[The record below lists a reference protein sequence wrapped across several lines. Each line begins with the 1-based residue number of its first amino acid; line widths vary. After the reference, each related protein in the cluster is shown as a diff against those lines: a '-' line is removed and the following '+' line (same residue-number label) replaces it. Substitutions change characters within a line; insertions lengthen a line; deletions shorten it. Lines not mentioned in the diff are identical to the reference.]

1 MNAMRSTREA
11 FGAEFDG
18 AVGFLDTATY
28 GVPPRFVAEGLRDC
42 VRLWQCGSLEL
53 SAFIESMTASR
64 SAYAALIGADPHRVA
79 MGDSASSLIGL
90 VAAAVPDN
98 TRVATVRGEYTSVTF
113 PFAAQAGRGVTIT
126 ELAPGQLE
134 DSAGDF
140 DVVAI
145 SSVQSA
151 DGAVL
156 DVESLRRS
164 IADAG
169 TVTVIDVTQA
179 LGWQNVTLPWADVT
193 VGVSYKWLL
202 GPRGV
207 AWMSLSDRMFDTLV
221 PQVANPFATEDLWSS
236 LYGLPMRLAGDA
248 RRFDSSPAWFSVF
261 GAGLSLPWLASLDR
275 AAVQA
280 HTVGLANRLRD
291 ELRLTPAE
299 SAIVSIPQCRSAE
312 ALHEAGIRAS
322 VRAGAVRVGFHLYN
336 TEADLDRLL
345 AAL

>member
-1 MNAMRSTREA
+1 MGRCPAREA
-11 FGAEFDG
+11 FGAEFD
-18 AVGFLDTATY
+18 AADGFLDTATY
-28 GVPPRFVAEGLRDC
+28 GVPPRFVADGVRDC
-42 VRLWQCGSLEL
+42 VNSWQQGSLEL
-53 SAFIESMTASR
+53 SAFVDSMTASR
-64 SAYAALIGADPHRVA
+64 AAYAALIGADQHRVA
-79 MGDSASSLIGL
+79 MGSSASSVIGL
-90 VAAAVPDN
+90 VAASIPDN

-113 PFAAQAGRGVTIT
+113 PFAAQACRGVTIT

-140 DVVAI
+140 DVVAV

-164 IADAG
+164 IADAD
-169 TVTVIDVTQA
+169 TVTVIDVSQA

-221 PQVANPFATEDLWSS
+221 PQVANPFATEDLLSS

-275 AAVQA
+275 AAVQS
-280 HTVGLANRLRD
+280 HTVALANRLRT
-291 ELRLTPAE
+291 ELQLAPTD
-299 SAIVSIPQCRSAE
+299 SAIVSIPGRHSAE
-312 ALHEAGIRAS
+312 ALQLAGIRAS

-345 AAL
+345 DAL